1 VCRPGWERAVTE
13 SERLAAHQKE
23 REVLFASETL
33 VITVLQALTGG
44 AMFAAIAGAQNL
56 VEILGERQYLI
67 FLTTVDVALLAAV
80 LSAWGKHQYKK
91 WDVKAAASASLG
103 NLPEAKKD
111 ACLANFYVAAMRWS
125 MGTAV
130 TAVAIS
136 LIELP
141 AFAWLMTRSV
151 E

>member
-1 VCRPGWERAVTE
+1 MTP
-13 SERLAAHQKE
+13 SEQHQKE
-23 REVLFASETL
+23 REVLFSNEAL

-56 VEILGERQYLI
+56 VELFGEWQFLI
-67 FLTTVDVALLAAV
+67 FLTTVDIALLASV
-80 LSAWGKHQYKK
+80 LAAWGRHQYKK
-91 WDVKAAASASLG
+91 WDVKAAASASEGNAAATEKRARLTSFYLG
-103 NLPEAKKD
+103 
-111 ACLANFYVAAMRWS
+111 AMRWS

-130 TAVAIS
+130 TAFSIA

-141 AFAWLMTRSV
+141 VFAWLMTRSA